1 VKPGSIKF
9 ASIALL
15 ALTAGCEF
23 PVSETKAI
31 QLMSSSL
38 PDGRREGMAALV
50 TRFDDGKSPVFVARY
65 RQLAEHDP
73 DYTVRAMAIR
83 ALNICRD
90 RSSTPLFI
98 AGLGDQN
105 ESIRLE
111 SAKALA
117 NIPDRAAI
125 PALVERLNGTHPVL
139 DNGQYVSLTE
149 SRDVRIAAADALRHY
164 KELEVE
170 HALADALNAPE
181 FGIAWQA
188 HASLVTMT
196 GQDLKYSEGAWLQLL
211 TRAG

>member
-1 VKPGSIKF
+1 MIRRPSTLI
-9 ASIALL
+9 AALL

-31 QLMSSSL
+31 QMMSSTL

-50 TRFDDGKSPVFVARY
+50 TRFDDGKSPVFVSRY

-90 RSSTPLFI
+90 KSSTPIFV
-98 AGLGDQN
+98 AGLNDEN

-117 NIPDRAAI
+117 NIPDRSAI
-125 PALVERLNGTHPVL
+125 PALIDRLNGSHPVV
-139 DNGQYVSLTE
+139 DNGAKVSISET
-149 SRDVRIAAADALRHY
+149 RDVRIAAADALRHY

-170 HALADALNAPE
+170 HTLADALGAPE

-188 HASLVTMT
+188 HQSLVTMT
-196 GQDLKYSEGAWLQLL
+196 GKDLKYSEGAWLELL
-211 TRAG
+211 TKPG